1 VASVSILGLSWAE
14 VKFHRLTA
22 REREPSRESSDPA
35 KEDRSGQRNP
45 TMWIDRNDVSGS
57 LS

>member
-1 VASVSILGLSWAE
+1 LGLSWAE